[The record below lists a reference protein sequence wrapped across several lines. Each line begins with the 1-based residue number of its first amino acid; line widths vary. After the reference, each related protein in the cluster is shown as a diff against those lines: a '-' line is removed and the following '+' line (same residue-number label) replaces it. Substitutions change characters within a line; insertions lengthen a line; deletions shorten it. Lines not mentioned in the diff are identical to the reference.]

1 MVRSTFSAETNGLID
16 ALEKVF
22 PIQTAYH
29 QLLCGSEE
37 TAAQLAEL
45 QDAGNMVPGIEAGV
59 DARGV
64 YESIHA
70 PDLGDLQESF
80 LKLHIISI
88 REKLEA
94 GSIRRPWW
102 LDTRDMLADGLT
114 KGGIRRD
121 APVAACEGGTWKV
134 TCESISCTRRRAKL

>member
-1 MVRSTFSAETNGLID
+1 MATMWSVDQLSSPTGMLHLVEFICTRQKRVVRSTFSAETNGLID

-45 QDAGNMVPGIEAGV
+45 LDAGSMVPGIEAGV

-64 YESIHA
+64 
-70 PDLGDLQESF
+70 
-80 LKLHIISI
+80 
-88 REKLEA
+88 
-94 GSIRRPWW
+94 
-102 LDTRDMLADGLT
+102 
-114 KGGIRRD
+114 
-121 APVAACEGGTWKV
+121 
-134 TCESISCTRRRAKL
+134 